1 MVADSRWTDLAPGI
15 RVRRSAAFEMNSVT
29 LLDREHSV
37 VVDPGILPSELDDL
51 ARAVDAAGAEAVTLV
66 FTHAHWDHVIGRPW
80 WPKART
86 LAHDRFAA
94 AVKRDAARI
103 LDEIQKLV
111 TKHGEKW
118 ERGFAPFRPDLE
130 VSGLHFAKLG
140 RWRLV
145 ARDAFG
151 HADHQL
157 SFHLPDHRLLIAADM
172 LSDVEPPILNGPLA
186 PYLETLR
193 ALRPLVAGGAVSTL
207 VPGHGSIARTSA
219 EVSARLERD
228 LDYLER
234 LKHEVAGARKA
245 GLTLEAAQERL
256 ATMPY
261 PCPPA
266 DGSGPELH
274 RENVAFAFRG

>member
-1 MVADSRWTDLAPGI
+1 MVASSSWTDLGSGI
-15 RVRRSAAFEMNSVT
+15 RVRMSAAFQMNSV
-29 LLDREHSV
+29 LLLEREHAV
-37 VVDPGILPSELDDL
+37 VVDPGILPDELDDL
-51 ARAVDAAGAEAVTLV
+51 ARAVESAKPAVVTLV

-80 WPKART
+80 WPTART

-94 AVKRDAARI
+94 AVKREAPRI
-103 LDEIQKLV
+103 LDEIRKLA
-111 TKHGEKW
+111 KQHGATW
-118 ERGFAPFRPDLE
+118 ERGFTPFRPDLE
-130 VSGLHFAKLG
+130 VSGLHFMKLG
-140 RWRLV
+140 AWRMV

-157 SFHLPDHRLLIAADM
+157 SFHLPEQRTLIAADM

-193 ALRPLVAGGAVSTL
+193 ALRPLAAGGAITTL
-207 VPGHGSIARTSA
+207 IPGHGSIARTRE

-234 LKHEVAGARKA
+234 LQAEVARARAA

-256 ATMPY
+256 AGMPF
-261 PCPPA
+261 PSPPA
-266 DGSGPELH
+266 DGSGHELH
-274 RENVAFAFRG
+274 RENVEFAYRG